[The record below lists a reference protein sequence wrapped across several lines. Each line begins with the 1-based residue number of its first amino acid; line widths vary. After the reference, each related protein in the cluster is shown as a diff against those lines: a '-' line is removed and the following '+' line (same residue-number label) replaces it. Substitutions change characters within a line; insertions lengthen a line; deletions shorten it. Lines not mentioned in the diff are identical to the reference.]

1 MSKYLEGMSEYDKGF
16 VDGNRAKEALQ
27 AELKAQIE
35 REARHDE
42 LERLEYI
49 DFGEDINPI
58 VEPIIEEYINI
69 RIKELESE

>member
-35 REARHDE
+35 REARISE
-42 LERLEYI
+42 LNRTKRTIAMGLSR
-49 DFGEDINPI
+49 DLMMLDIFD
-58 VEPIIEEYINI
+58 